1 MAEADRP
8 PGERPFASGGPPP
21 VRVENLTVAYGASP
35 PILEN
40 LSFTIQ
46 PGEVFGI
53 LGGSGSGKSSVLRNL
68 IGLVKPR
75 SGRVFIFGQDL
86 WADRGLYLNQCRH
99 RFGMMYQAGALFGS
113 MNLLENVAMPM
124 REFTDMSP
132 EAIFAAARMKLSL
145 VGLAGFEYF
154 LPVRISG
161 GMQKRAA
168 IARALAL
175 DPKLI
180 FLDEPSA
187 GLDPITSAGIDDL
200 IRTLARNL
208 GISFGVVT
216 HELGS
221 IMNVVDRAIL
231 LDKKTRGIVAEGRP
245 ADLARQAEPPYVAAF
260 FNRKSL
266 EEAEKKAPPPESFHA
281 Q

>member
-1 MAEADRP
+1 MSSISKPQADQ
-8 PGERPFASGGPPP
+8 SQPP
-21 VRVENLTVAYGASP
+21 VRVEGLTVAYGQSP

-40 LSFTIQ
+40 LNFTIQ

-75 SGRVFIFGQDL
+75 GGKVFIFGQDL
-86 WADRGLYLNQCRH
+86 WADGGRHLNRCRH
-99 RFGMMYQAGALFGS
+99 QFGMMYQAGALFGS

-124 REFTDMSP
+124 REFTNMSP
-132 EAIFAAARMKLSL
+132 EAICASARMKLSL

-175 DPKLI
+175 DPRLI

-187 GLDPITSAGIDDL
+187 GLDPITSAGLDQL
-200 IRTLARNL
+200 ITTLARNL

-221 IMNVVDRAIL
+221 VMNIVDRAIL
-231 LDKKTRGIVAEGRP
+231 LDKAAKGIVAEGRP
-245 ADLARQAEPPYVAAF
+245 AELAQRSEPPYVVAF
-260 FNRKSL
+260 FNRKPL
-266 EEAEKKAPPPESFHA
+266 EDTAAK
-281 Q
+281 

>member
-1 MAEADRP
+1 MDKTMAT
-8 PGERPFASGGPPP
+8 P
-21 VRVENLTVAYGASP
+21 VRVEGLTVAYGQNP

-40 LSFTIQ
+40 LNFAIRT
-46 PGEVFGI
+46 GEVFGI

-75 SGRVFIFGQDL
+75 AGQVFIFGQDM
-86 WADRGLYLNQCRH
+86 WAEEGRWLNVCRR

-113 MNLLENVAMPM
+113 LNLLENVSMPL

-132 EAIFAAARMKLSL
+132 AAVETAARMKLSL
-145 VGLAGFEYF
+145 VGLAGFEYY

-187 GLDPITSAGIDDL
+187 GLDPITSAGLDQL

-221 IMNVVDRAIL
+221 VMNIVDRAIL
-231 LDKKTRGIVAEGRP
+231 LDKAAKGIVAEGRP
-245 ADLARQAEPPYVAAF
+245 ADLAQMTWPPYVVAF
-260 FNRKSL
+260 FHRRPL
-266 EEAEKKAPPPESFHA
+266 EDEGKISEANNAR

>member
-1 MAEADRP
+1 MTESFTPDKNK
-8 PGERPFASGGPPP
+8 ASEETSP
-21 VRVENLTVAYGASP
+21 VKVENLTVAYGSNP

-40 LSFTIQ
+40 INFTIKR
-46 PGEVFGI
+46 GEVFGI

-75 SGRVFIFGQDL
+75 GGQVFIFGQDL
-86 WADRGLYLNQCRH
+86 WADEGRYLNQCR
-99 RFGMMYQAGALFGS
+99 RQFGMMYQAGALFGS
-113 MNLLENVAMPM
+113 MNLLENVSMPM

-132 EAIFAAARMKLSL
+132 EAIATAAKLKLSL
-145 VGLAGFEYF
+145 VGLDGYEYY
-154 LPVRISG
+154 LPARISG

-175 DPKLI
+175 DPSLI

-187 GLDPITSAGIDDL
+187 GLDPITSAGLDQL
-200 IRTLARNL
+200 IKTLAGNL

-221 IMNVVDRAIL
+221 IMNIIDRAIL
-231 LDKKTRGIVAEGRP
+231 LEKSAKGVVAEGNP
-245 ADLARQAEPPYVAAF
+245 KDLAKSHDSRYVAAF
-260 FNRKSL
+260 FNR
-266 EEAEKKAPPPESFHA
+266 ESMD
-281 Q
+281 

>member
-1 MAEADRP
+1 MSSISES
-8 PGERPFASGGPPP
+8 EREQSQLP
-21 VRVENLTVAYGASP
+21 VRVEGLTVAYGSSP

-40 LSFTIQ
+40 LNFTIQ

-68 IGLVKPR
+68 IGLVNPR
-75 SGRVFIFGQDL
+75 AGNVYIFGQDL
-86 WADRGLYLNQCRH
+86 WADEGRHLNRCRH
-99 RFGMMYQAGALFGS
+99 QFGMMYQAGALFGS

-132 EAIFAAARMKLSL
+132 EAIYAAARMKLSL

-175 DPKLI
+175 DPRLI

-187 GLDPITSAGIDDL
+187 GLDPITSAGLDQL
-200 IRTLARNL
+200 ITTLARNL

-221 IMNVVDRAIL
+221 VMNIVDRAIL
-231 LDKKTRGIVAEGRP
+231 LDKATKGIVAEGRP
-245 ADLARQAEPPYVAAF
+245 VDLAQRTEPPYVVAF
-260 FNRKSL
+260 FNRKPM
-266 EEAEKKAPPPESFHA
+266 E
-281 Q
+281 

>member
-1 MAEADRP
+1 ME
-8 PGERPFASGGPPP
+8 
-21 VRVENLTVAYGASP
+21 VRDLTVAYGSNP
-35 PILEN
+35 PILEKLN
-40 LSFTIQ
+40 FTIEA
-46 PGEVFGI
+46 GEIFGI

-75 SGRVFIFGQDL
+75 GGRVLIFGQDL
-86 WADRGLYLNQCRH
+86 WADGGRHLNECRH

-124 REFTDMSP
+124 LEFTDMSKGAV
-132 EAIFAAARMKLSL
+132 ETAARIKLAL
-145 VGLAGFEYF
+145 VGLDGFEHF
-154 LPVRISG
+154 MPSRISG

-187 GLDPITSAGIDDL
+187 GLDPITSAELDQL
-200 IRTLARNL
+200 IKTLARNL
-208 GISFGVVT
+208 GIAFGVVT

-221 IMNVVDRAIL
+221 IMNVLDRAIL
-231 LDKKTRGIVAEGRP
+231 LDKAAKGIIAQGPPSE
-245 ADLARQAEPPYVAAF
+245 LAKLTEPPFVYAF
-260 FNRKSL
+260 FNRQAL
-266 EEAEKKAPPPESFHA
+266 DGAEKGPAKAGAGVPSL
-281 Q
+281 

>member
-1 MAEADRP
+1 MIFNPQA
-8 PGERPFASGGPPP
+8 PP
-21 VRVENLTVAYGASP
+21 VEVRDLTVAYGSNP
-35 PILEN
+35 PILEKLN
-40 LSFTIQ
+40 FAIQ
-46 PGEVFGI
+46 TGEIFGI

-68 IGLVKPR
+68 IGLVPPR
-75 SGRVFIFGQDL
+75 DGQVLIFGQDL
-86 WADRGLYLNQCRH
+86 WAENGRYLNECRH

-124 REFTDMSP
+124 LEFTDMSKGAV
-132 EAIFAAARMKLSL
+132 ETAARIKLAL
-145 VGLAGFEYF
+145 VGLDGFEYF
-154 LPVRISG
+154 MPSRISG

-187 GLDPITSAGIDDL
+187 GLDPITSAELDQL
-200 IRTLARNL
+200 IKTLARNL

-221 IMNVVDRAIL
+221 IMNIVDRAIL
-231 LDKKTRGIVAEGRP
+231 VDKATKGIIAEGPP
-245 ADLARQAEPPYVAAF
+245 AELAKRTEPPFVHAF
-260 FNRKSL
+260 FNRQTLDETKGT
-266 EEAEKKAPPPESFHA
+266 
-281 Q
+281 

>member
-1 MAEADRP
+1 MTTIGAEAF
-8 PGERPFASGGPPP
+8 PGLTDDKSVDP
-21 VRVENLTVAYGASP
+21 VVVENLTVAYGTSP

-40 LSFTIQ
+40 LNFSIKR
-46 PGEVFGI
+46 GEVFGI

-75 SGRVFIFGQDL
+75 AGRISIFGQDL
-86 WADRGLYLNQCRH
+86 WAEEGRYLNQCR
-99 RFGMMYQAGALFGS
+99 RSFGMMYQAGALFGS
-113 MNLLENVAMPM
+113 MNLLENVSMPM
-124 REFTDMSP
+124 LEFTTMSP
-132 EAIFAAARMKLSL
+132 EAVRASARLKLSL
-145 VGLAGFEYF
+145 VGLAGYEYYM
-154 LPVRISG
+154 PARISG

-187 GLDPITSAGIDDL
+187 GLDPITSAGLDNL
-200 IRTLARNL
+200 IMTLAQNL

-221 IMNVVDRAIL
+221 IMNIIDRAIL
-231 LDKKTRGIVAEGRP
+231 LDKSAKGIVAEGNP
-245 ADLARQAEPPYVAAF
+245 KKLAQLDDPPYAAAF
-260 FNRKSL
+260 FNRKAL
-266 EEAEKKAPPPESFHA
+266 D
-281 Q
+281 

>member
-1 MAEADRP
+1 MSLTFNYQA
-8 PGERPFASGGPPP
+8 PP
-21 VRVENLTVAYGASP
+21 VEVKNLVVGYGNRP

-40 LSFTIQ
+40 VNFTIKA
-46 PGEVFGI
+46 GEIFGI

-75 SGRVFIFGQDL
+75 AGQVLIFGQDL
-86 WADRGLYLNQCRH
+86 WAENGRYLNECRH
-99 RFGMMYQAGALFGS
+99 YFGMMYQAGALFGS
-113 MNLLENVAMPM
+113 MNLLENVSMPM
-124 REFTDMSP
+124 LEFTNMSK
-132 EAIFAAARMKLSL
+132 EAVETAARIKLAL
-145 VGLAGFEYF
+145 VGLDGFEYF
-154 LPVRISG
+154 MPSRISG

-187 GLDPITSAGIDDL
+187 GLDPITSAELDQL
-200 IRTLARNL
+200 IKTLARNL

-221 IMNVVDRAIL
+221 IMNIVDRAIL
-231 LDKKTRGIVAEGRP
+231 VDRAAKGVIAQGAPKDLAKKT
-245 ADLARQAEPPYVAAF
+245 DPPFVYAF
-260 FNRKSL
+260 FNRYTL
-266 EEAEKKAPPPESFHA
+266 DGPEKKSDSPEATDAPK
-281 Q
+281 

>member
-1 MAEADRP
+1 M
-8 PGERPFASGGPPP
+8 
-21 VRVENLTVAYGASP
+21 AYGSSP

-40 LSFTIQ
+40 LNFTIQ

-75 SGRVFIFGQDL
+75 AGKVYIFGQDL
-86 WADRGLYLNQCRH
+86 WADGGRYLNRCRH
-99 RFGMMYQAGALFGS
+99 QFGMMYQAGALFGS

-124 REFTDMSP
+124 REFTDMST
-132 EAIFAAARMKLSL
+132 EAIYAAARMKLSL

-175 DPKLI
+175 DPRLI

-187 GLDPITSAGIDDL
+187 GLDPITSAGLDQL
-200 IRTLARNL
+200 ITTLARNL

-221 IMNVVDRAIL
+221 VMNIVDRAIL
-231 LDKKTRGIVAEGRP
+231 LDKATKGIVAEGRP
-245 ADLARQAEPPYVAAF
+245 PDLAQRTEPPYVVAF
-260 FNRKSL
+260 FNRKPL
-266 EEAEKKAPPPESFHA
+266 EEAGRK
-281 Q
+281 

>member
-1 MAEADRP
+1 MSTTFNDTAT
-8 PGERPFASGGPPP
+8 P
-21 VRVENLTVAYGASP
+21 VEVRNLTVAYDDNP

-40 LSFTIQ
+40 LNFKIEA
-46 PGEVFGI
+46 GEIFGI

-68 IGLVKPR
+68 IGLIKPR
-75 SGRVFIFGQDL
+75 GGQVFIFGQDL
-86 WADRGLYLNQCRH
+86 WAEDGRYLNECRH

-113 MNLLENVAMPM
+113 MTLLENVAMPIE
-124 REFTDMSP
+124 EFTDMSK
-132 EAIFAAARMKLSL
+132 EAVETAAKIKLSL
-145 VGLAGFEYF
+145 VGLAGFEHY

-187 GLDPITSAGIDDL
+187 GLDPITSAELDQL
-200 IRTLARNL
+200 IVTLARNL
-208 GISFGVVT
+208 NLAFGIVT

-221 IMNVVDRAIL
+221 VMNIVDRAIL
-231 LDKKTRGIVAEGRP
+231 LDKSTKGIIAEGPPRE
-245 ADLARQAEPPYVAAF
+245 LAEKTDPPYVAAF
-260 FNRKSL
+260 FNRKPL
-266 EEAEKKAPPPESFHA
+266 DQDQEK
-281 Q
+281 